1 VYFCHSNSTRI
12 DHHMKK
18 DISSSLQQD
27 NSRTYDRVFI
37 FLAEDDVDDQELL
50 IEAMTAYDDTVR
62 IQTATNGKRALIDLD
77 SLPEDDLPTLILL
90 DYNLPEVNG
99 GDILKILKDHPR
111 FSKIPKLVWS
121 TSNSPQYKQICLT
134 NGALAYFVKPSEISG
149 IEKLVREMTAL
160 IKGT

>member
-1 VYFCHSNSTRI
+1 MPQHSA
-12 DHHMKK
+12 
-18 DISSSLQQD
+18 
-27 NSRTYDRVFI
+27 RTSDAVFV

-50 IEAMTAYDDTVR
+50 IEALTAYDETIR

-77 SLPEDDLPTLILL
+77 SLVDGDFPTLIIL

-99 GDILKILKDHPR
+99 GEMLKILKDHPR
-111 FSKIPKLVWS
+111 FSNIPKIVWS

-149 IEKLVREMTAL
+149 IEKLAKEMMAM
-160 IKGT
+160 IK